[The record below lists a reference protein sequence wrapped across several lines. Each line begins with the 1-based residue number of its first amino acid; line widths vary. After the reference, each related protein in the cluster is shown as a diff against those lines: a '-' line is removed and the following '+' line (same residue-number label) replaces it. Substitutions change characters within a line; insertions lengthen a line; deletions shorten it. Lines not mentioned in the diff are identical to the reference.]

1 MADAPEKIGR
11 FDYGRGDVR
20 YTSPPLFISGQ
31 TNYIRADLVDDL
43 RNALERLVDEFG
55 CSIAQY
61 DRIGPDW
68 THKDG
73 TEVFEV
79 SVLLD
84 RRELIDR
91 ARSLLNRTGET

>member
-43 RNALERLVDEFG
+43 RKALEEATGALEDVQSATSYAFDGDYTPESEQLIPRLR
-55 CSIAQY
+55 ATLA
-61 DRIGPDW
+61 RIDAL
-68 THKDG
+68 K
-73 TEVFEV
+73 EK
-79 SVLLD
+79 
-84 RRELIDR
+84 
-91 ARSLLNRTGET
+91 